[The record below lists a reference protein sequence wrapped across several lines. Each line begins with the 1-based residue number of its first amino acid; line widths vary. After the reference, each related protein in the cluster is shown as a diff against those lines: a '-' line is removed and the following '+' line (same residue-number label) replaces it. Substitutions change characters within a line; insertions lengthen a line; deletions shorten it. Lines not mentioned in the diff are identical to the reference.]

1 MTQAAR
7 ADLVELLEPPP
18 PSALVNADLAP
29 TPVAA
34 RTWGRWHIASLWVG
48 LSVCIPTYM
57 LAASMI
63 QAGLSWWQSL
73 LAILLG
79 NAIVLV
85 PMIINAHAGTRY
97 GIPFPVYAR
106 AAFGPR
112 GAHLP
117 ALLRGVVACGW
128 FGIQTWIGGLALSA
142 LLRFL
147 WPGWAQV
154 GGGWSLMGYGAPEYA
169 GFLIFWGI
177 NLWFVWAGTESIKWM
192 ETAAA
197 PFLILIGLALLGWA
211 MTRVGGLGVIL
222 SRSEALMTARQD
234 LGGGSWLLGVLVPW
248 VTAMVGY
255 WATLSLNIPDF
266 TRYARSQADQ
276 AIGQAVGLLT
286 TMPLFAFIG
295 VAVTSATVLLYG
307 EAIWNP
313 VDLVTRLAEE
323 QRSPLLGIGAMV
335 AILIAT
341 LTTNVAA
348 NVVAP
353 ANSFANLS
361 PLRISFRTG
370 GLIAGLLGI
379 AILPWKLL
387 DMYQGWLISY
397 SGLLGAVGG
406 VIVCDYLVIRR
417 GKLDLADLYRH
428 DGIYGYTRGV
438 NRHAIVATLA
448 GIAVALGGLIL
459 PGLGFLFSGAWFSAT
474 IVSFVLYYWLMAG
487 ARDLPPGARAVPGPD
502 PSVAPEGRDEVLR
515 SARCAVAP
523 SRRSTEAP

>member
-1 MTQAAR
+1 MTQVAR
-7 ADLVELLEPPP
+7 ADLIELAEPPALGP
-18 PSALVNADLAP
+18 LVNADLAP
-29 TPVAA
+29 TPLAA
-34 RTWGRWHIASLWVG
+34 RTWGRWHFASLWVG

-63 QAGLSWWQSL
+63 RAGLTWWESL

-79 NAIVLV
+79 NAVVLV

-106 AAFGPR
+106 AAYGPR

-117 ALLRGVVACGW
+117 SLLRAVVACGW
-128 FGIQTWIGGLALSA
+128 FGIQTWIGGLAVSA
-142 LLRFL
+142 LLGFL
-147 WPGWAQV
+147 WPGWAQL
-154 GGGWSLMGYGAPEYA
+154 GAAWRFMGYGAPEYA
-169 GFLIFWGI
+169 GFLIFWAI

-192 ETAAA
+192 ETVSA
-197 PFLILIGLALLGWA
+197 PFLILMGLGLLGWA
-211 MTRVGGLGVIL
+211 MARVGGLGVIL
-222 SRSEALMTARQD
+222 NRSDALMGQHLA
-234 LGGGSWLLGVLVPW
+234 GGTRLAVLLPW

-266 TRYARSQADQ
+266 TRYARSQTDQ

-307 EAIWNP
+307 QAIWNP
-313 VDLVTRLAEE
+313 VDLVTRLAAEY
-323 QRSPLLGIGAMV
+323 RNPLLGVGAMV
-335 AILIAT
+335 AILVAT

-361 PLRISFRTG
+361 PRRVSFRAG
-370 GLIAGLLGI
+370 GLIAALLGI

-387 DMYQGWLISY
+387 DMYQEWLISY

-406 VIVCDYLVIRR
+406 VLVCDYLVLRR
-417 GKLDLADLYRH
+417 GRLELADLYRE
-428 DGIYGYTRGV
+428 DGVYAYSRGI
-438 NRHAIVATLA
+438 NRRAIAATLV
-448 GIAVALGGLIL
+448 GILVALVGLVV

-474 IVSFVLYYWLMAG
+474 LVSFALYYGLM
-487 ARDLPPGARAVPGPD
+487 RRRV
-502 PSVAPEGRDEVLR
+502 GRTR
-515 SARCAVAP
+515 S
-523 SRRSTEAP
+523 SEAS

>member
-1 MTQAAR
+1 MTQVAR
-7 ADLVELLEPPP
+7 ADLVGLAEPPALGP
-18 PSALVNADLAP
+18 LVNADLAP
-29 TPVAA
+29 TPLAA
-34 RTWGRWHIASLWVG
+34 RTWSRWHIASLWVG

-63 QAGLSWWQSL
+63 QAGLTWWQSL
-73 LAILLG
+73 LVILLG
-79 NAIVLV
+79 NVIVLV

-106 AAFGPR
+106 AAYGPR

-117 ALLRGVVACGW
+117 ALLRAVVACGW
-128 FGIQTWIGGLALSA
+128 FGIQTWIGGLAMSS
-142 LLRFL
+142 LLGFL
-147 WPGWAQV
+147 WPGWAQL
-154 GGGWSLMGYGAPEYA
+154 GDGWSWMGYGAPEYA
-169 GFLIFWGI
+169 GFLIFWAI

-192 ETAAA
+192 ETASA
-197 PFLILIGLALLGWA
+197 PFLILIGLGLLGWA
-211 MTRVGGLGVIL
+211 MAKVGGLGVIL
-222 SRSEALMTARQD
+222 SQSDTMMGRNLA
-234 LGGGSWLLGVLVPW
+234 GGPRLAVLLPW
-248 VTAMVGY
+248 ITAMVGY

-266 TRYARSQADQ
+266 SRYARSQADQ

-307 EAIWNP
+307 QAIWNP
-313 VDLVTRLAEE
+313 VDLVTRLAAEY
-323 QRSPLLGIGAMV
+323 RNPLLGVGAMV
-335 AILIAT
+335 AILVAT

-361 PLRISFRTG
+361 PRRVSFRAG

-387 DMYQGWLISY
+387 DVYQGWLISY

-406 VIVCDYLVIRR
+406 VLVCDYLVLRR
-417 GKLDLADLYRH
+417 GKLELADLYRD
-428 DGIYGYTRGV
+428 DGVYGYSGGI
-438 NRHAIVATLA
+438 NRRAIVATLA
-448 GIAVALGGLIL
+448 GILVALAGLVV

-474 IVSFVLYYWLMAG
+474 LVSFALYYGLM
-487 ARDLPPGARAVPGPD
+487 RQR
-502 PSVAPEGRDEVLR
+502 
-515 SARCAVAP
+515 
-523 SRRSTEAP
+523 